1 MPADLTAI
9 LLPLPPRG
17 PSPDHV
23 VNLVAQSGAAATWV
37 RLCPYDKLEIH
48 QLEVLEGSSGLPA
61 VSPALLVALSEGGGK
76 AMFIHVNHSAK
87 QVLLHAFED
96 GIEVKSYRGEPNAE
110 FEQIFRELVGY
121 SVDEIVAA
129 DDGTRLGFGRAASRT
144 AAITRGRL
152 LLVPL
157 GTPTGLGTFTFH
169 DRGHDRP
176 SNLQITDAEDDD
188 DGKDTTRVAFFAFDG
203 ALIQQAFG
211 EVPGAQLAQVIGSA
225 PVEVIGPLIELRDA
239 IAAQLAQLQTPLG
252 QAAQHPSW
260 HTHAFEL
267 LALAHSGVYAG
278 GDTAKF
284 IDEKLLALLASGD
297 AVPVVDSDDAEELEA
312 MPSIID
318 ALLEV
323 VPCPKPPGGYG
334 PLLENLG
341 PDEIGALVPWAKPSE
356 PYDGT
361 VFVIATERLLP
372 MIRGFDGEKLGQR
385 LERFCRALYNARY
398 GAPPDEETYR
408 KWRAEHEKKSQPDI
422 ERLLTAWAELRI
434 VLELASVNQLTVG
447 LLVYG

>member
-17 PSPDHV
+17 PSPDFV
-23 VNLVAQSGAAATWV
+23 VNLVAQHGASAAWV
-37 RLCPYDKLEIH
+37 RLCPFDKLEIH
-48 QLEVLEGSSGLPA
+48 QLEVLEGNTGLPA
-61 VSPALLVALSEGGGK
+61 VSPALLVALSENGGK
-76 AMFIHVNHSAK
+76 ALFIHVNHQAK

-96 GIEVKSYRGEPNAE
+96 GIEVKSYRGEPNEE
-110 FEQIFRELVGY
+110 FDQIFQELVGHT
-121 SVDEIVAA
+121 VDAIVAA
-129 DDGTRLGFGRAASRT
+129 DDGTRLGFGQAASRT

-152 LLVPL
+152 LLVPT
-157 GTPTGLGTFTFH
+157 GTPTGLGTFAFH

-176 SNLQITDAEDDD
+176 SNLQITDAEDEDE
-188 DGKDTTRVAFFAFDG
+188 KDTTRVAFFAFDG
-203 ALIQQAFG
+203 GLIQQAFG

-239 IAAQLAQLQTPLG
+239 VTAQLTELPTAPG
-252 QAAQHPSW
+252 QATDHPAW

-267 LALAHSGVYAG
+267 LALAHAGVYAG

-284 IDEKLLALLASGD
+284 IDEKLLALLAIGD
-297 AVPVVDSDDAEELEA
+297 ATPVVDADDAEELEA
-312 MPSIID
+312 MPSVVD
-318 ALLEV
+318 ALIEV
-323 VPCPKPPGGYG
+323 LPCPKPPGGYG

-341 PDEIGALVPWAKPSE
+341 PEEVGALVPWAKPNE

-361 VFVIATERLLP
+361 VFVIKTERLLP
-372 MIRGFDGEKLGQR
+372 LVRGFDGNKLGQR
-385 LERFCRALYNARY
+385 LERFCRALYTARY
-398 GAPPDEETYR
+398 GAVGSDEEYL
-408 KWRAEHEKKSQPDI
+408 KWRAGQEQKSHKDI

-434 VLELASVNQLTVG
+434 VLELAAVNQLALG